1 MTTPLTP
8 NFIRLPSSV
17 PIPSPGEAVSSN
29 SLRGFVQIII
39 DGIKYLYGTVDVFV
53 FGGTINSGGAVV
65 FQGANYTFNTVLSVA
80 FSLFVTNDVF
90 ANSVQCNA
98 GCKAPRRMFAAVA
111 DSAITISPD
120 QEDVFILP
128 GSVWTASRVLTLSH
142 VAAVNGV
149 SEFEVINKDPVFS
162 IDVNDNGTGVITNVP
177 ATGGGKAKVA
187 RFFFSGGVWQTG
199 FLSY

>member
-8 NFIRLPSSV
+8 SFIRLPSSV
-17 PIPSPGEAVSSN
+17 PIPSPGESITSN
-29 SLRGFVQIII
+29 SVRGYVQIII
-39 DGIKYLYGTVDVFV
+39 NAIQFLYGTVDVFI

-90 ANSVQCNA
+90 AHSVQCSA
-98 GCKAPRRMFAAVA
+98 GCLAPRRIFAAIA
-111 DSAITISPD
+111 DSAITIGPN
-120 QEDVFILP
+120 QLDVFLLP
-128 GSVWTASRVLTLSH
+128 GSIWSASRVLTLSH
-142 VAAVNGV
+142 AGAVDNV
-149 SEFEVINKDPVFS
+149 SEFEVINKDPVWA
-162 IDVNDNGTGVITNVP
+162 IDVNDNGTGIITTVP

-187 RFFFSGGVWQTG
+187 RFFFSGGIWQNG